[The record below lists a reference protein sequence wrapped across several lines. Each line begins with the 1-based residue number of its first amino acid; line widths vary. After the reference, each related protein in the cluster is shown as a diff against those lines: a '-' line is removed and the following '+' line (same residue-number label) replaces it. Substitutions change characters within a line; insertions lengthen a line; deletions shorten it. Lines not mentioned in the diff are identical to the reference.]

1 MTDVRYL
8 TKSRFKLAT
17 ECPAKLFYTKKLEYA
32 NQKIDDPFLMALAE
46 GGFQVGELAKAYFP
60 EGVEVHELG
69 YDDSVE
75 RTSELLLADRVTIFE
90 AAIRFEHLFIRVDI
104 LRKIGNRIE
113 LIEVKSKSYDKDED
127 EFFGAKGAI
136 SAKWRPYLYDVAFQ
150 KYVVLQAFPGFEVS
164 AFLMMTD
171 KTATC
176 PTDGLNQKIRIAT
189 DADGRKSAKLVAPL
203 TEAEINQRLL
213 FQVNVDEECDRIFAG
228 TDFKEPDPMTFSD
241 RIRFFS
247 ENYSLD
253 QKIRMA
259 PSSVCRS
266 CEFRATHEDLE
277 SGLLDG
283 FKECWKEQ
291 LGWTDADFAEPTV
304 LEIWDFRGKDKMI
317 EAGKIKL
324 DQLTIDD
331 IGSKLSDKPGLSRN
345 ERQWMQVQ
353 KARDKDASFYLDAES
368 LSREMEKWKFPLHFI
383 DFETAT
389 PAIPFNG
396 GRRPY
401 EGIAFQFSHH
411 VVEADGTIA
420 HSGEYLN
427 TDIGVFPNYDF
438 VRALRSE
445 LSNDTG
451 TIFRYAAHENSYL
464 NLIYRQLKED
474 ISEID
479 DRDELLAFI
488 RSITK
493 SGKESTEEWEGE
505 RSMVDLFELVKCFY
519 YDPYTLGSN
528 SIKQVLPAIL
538 TSSEYLQRKYAEP
551 IYGASSGIPSLNFSD
566 WAWIRFENGKV
577 ADPYKLLPPM
587 FQDVSE
593 EDVVILSQSFELSD
607 GGAAMTAYGR
617 LQFEDMSDYERGEIR
632 KALLKYC
639 ELDTLAMVMIYEGWR
654 EFLKA

>member
-1 MTDVRYL
+1 MRYL

-17 ECPAKLFYTKKLEYA
+17 ECPAKLFYTRKPEYA

-60 EGVEVHELG
+60 GGVEVHELG

-75 RTSELLLADRVTIFE
+75 RTNELLSADEVTIFE
-90 AAIRFEHLFIRVDI
+90 AAIRFENLFIRVDI

-113 LIEVKSKSYDKDED
+113 LIEVKSKSYDKEND
-127 EFFGAKGAI
+127 EFFGKRGGI
-136 SAKWRPYLYDVAFQ
+136 SADWKPYLYDVAFQ
-150 KYVVLQAFPGFEVS
+150 KYVVLQALPGMEVS

-176 PTDGLNQKIRIAT
+176 PTDGLNQKFRIAT
-189 DADGRKSAKLVAPL
+189 AADGRKSAKLVEAL
-203 TEAEINQRLL
+203 TDAELDQRLL
-213 FQVNVDEECDRIFAG
+213 YQVNVDEECDRIFAG
-228 TDFKEPDPMTFSD
+228 TDVKETDPMTFAD
-241 RIRFFS
+241 RIRFLS

-253 QKIRMA
+253 QKIRIA
-259 PSSVCRS
+259 PSSVCKS
-266 CEFRATHEDLE
+266 CEFRATREDLGN
-277 SGLLDG
+277 GLSDG

-291 LGWTDADFAEPTV
+291 LGWTDADFEDPTV
-304 LEIWDFRGKDKMI
+304 LEIWDYRGKDKMI
-317 EAGKIKL
+317 QAGRIKL
-324 DQLTIDD
+324 VEITLDD
-331 IGSKLSDKPGLSRN
+331 IGSKPSEKPGLSRN
-345 ERQWMQVQ
+345 ERQWMQVE
-353 KARDKDASFYLDAES
+353 KARNKDASFYLDAEN
-368 LSREMEKWKFPLHFI
+368 LSQEMEGWKFPLHFI

-389 PAIPFNG
+389 PAIPFNA

-420 HSGEYLN
+420 HCGEYLN

-438 VRALRSE
+438 VRTLRNE
-445 LSNDTG
+445 LSSDAG

-474 ISEID
+474 KNDIS
-479 DRDELLAFI
+479 DRDELLAVI

-493 SGKESTEEWEGE
+493 SGKESVEEWEGE

-519 YDPYTLGSN
+519 YDPYTRGSN

-538 TSSEYLQRKYAEP
+538 NSSEYLQRKYAEP

-566 WAWIRFENGKV
+566 WAWIRFGNGKV
-577 ADPYKLLPPM
+577 IDPYKLLPPM

-654 EFLKA
+654 EFLKN

>member
-1 MTDVRYL
+1 MTIPRYL

-17 ECPAKLFYTKKLEYA
+17 ECPTKLFYTKKPEYA
-32 NQKIDDPFLMALAE
+32 DQKIDDPFLMALAE

-60 EGVEVHELG
+60 DGIEVHELG

-75 RTSELLLADRVTIFE
+75 RTNELLLADNVTIFE
-90 AAIRFEHLFIRVDI
+90 AAIRFENLFIRVDI

-113 LIEVKSKSYDKDED
+113 VIEVKSKSYDKEKD
-127 EFFGAKGAI
+127 EFFGKRGGI
-136 SAKWRPYLYDVAFQ
+136 SADWKPYLYDIAFQ
-150 KYVVLQAFPGFEVS
+150 KYVVVQAFPGMEIS

-189 DADGRKSAKLVAPL
+189 DADGRKSAKLVAEL
-203 TEAEINQRLL
+203 SEAELDQRLIY
-213 FQVNVDEECDRIFAG
+213 QVNVDDDCDRIFAG
-228 TDFKEPDPMTFSD
+228 TDVKEPEPMPFAE

-247 ENYSLD
+247 ESYSLD
-253 QKIRMA
+253 QKIKA
-259 PSSVCRS
+259 PATSGCRS
-266 CEFRATHEDLE
+266 CEFRASAEDLE
-277 SGLLDG
+277 NGLLDG

-291 LGWTDADFAEPTV
+291 LGWTDADFEEPTV

-317 EAGKIKL
+317 EAGRIKL
-324 DQLTIDD
+324 AEITLDD
-331 IGSKLSDKPGLSRN
+331 VGSKTSEKPGLSRN
-345 ERQWMQVQ
+345 QRQWMQVE
-353 KARDKDASFYLDAES
+353 KARDKDASFFLDADS
-368 LSREMEKWKFPLHFI
+368 LSREMERWKFPLHFI

-389 PAIPFNG
+389 PAIPFNS

-411 VVEADGTIA
+411 VVESDGNIA
-420 HSGEYLN
+420 HRGQYLN
-427 TDIGVFPNYDF
+427 TEIGVFPNYEF
-438 VRALRSE
+438 VRALRAE
-445 LSNDTG
+445 LSSDAG

-474 ISEID
+474 KSEIA

-493 SGKESTEEWEGE
+493 SGKESPEEWEGE
-505 RSMVDLFELVKCFY
+505 RSMVDLFELVKSFY
-519 YDPYTLGSN
+519 YDPYTRGSN

-538 TSSEYLQRKYAEP
+538 NSSAYLQTKYAEP
-551 IYGASSGIPSLNFSD
+551 IYGASPGIQSLNFSD
-566 WAWIRFENGKV
+566 WAWIRFENGKI
-577 ADPYKLLPPM
+577 ADPYKILPPM
-587 FQDVSE
+587 FADASE

-632 KALLKYC
+632 KALFKYC
-639 ELDTLAMVMIYEGWR
+639 ELDTLAMVLIYEGWR
-654 EFLKA
+654 EFLKD

>member
-1 MTDVRYL
+1 MRYL

-17 ECPAKLFYTKKLEYA
+17 ECPAKLFYTKKPEYA
-32 NQKIDDPFLMALAE
+32 DQKIDDPFLMALAE
-46 GGFQVGELAKAYFP
+46 GGFQVGELAKAYFSD
-60 EGVEVHELG
+60 GVEVHELG
-69 YDDSVE
+69 YDESVE
-75 RTSELLLADRVTIFE
+75 RTNELLRTDRVTIFE
-90 AAIRFEHLFIRVDI
+90 AAIRFENLFIRVDI
-104 LRKIGNRIE
+104 LRKVGNRIE
-113 LIEVKSKSYDKDED
+113 LIEVKSKSYDKDND
-127 EFFGAKGAI
+127 EFFGKREGI
-136 SAKWRPYLYDVAFQ
+136 SAKWKPYLYDIAFQ
-150 KYVVLQAFPGFEVS
+150 KYVVLQAFPGMEVS

-189 DADGRKSAKLVAPL
+189 DANGRKSAKLVAEL
-203 TEAEINQRLL
+203 SGAELDQRLL
-213 FQVNVDEECDRIFAG
+213 HQVNVDDECDRIFAG
-228 TDFKEPDPMTFSD
+228 TDVKEPEPMSFAD

-253 QKIRMA
+253 QKIQMP
-259 PSSVCRS
+259 PSSVCKS
-266 CEFRATHEDLE
+266 CEFRAAAKDLDN
-277 SGLLDG
+277 GFLDG
-283 FKECWKEQ
+283 FKECWKDQ
-291 LGWTDADFAEPTV
+291 LGWNDADFGDPTV
-304 LEIWDFRGKDKMI
+304 LEIWDYRGKDKMI

-324 DQLTIDD
+324 AQLTINDV
-331 IGSKLSDKPGLSRN
+331 GSKPSDKPGLSRN
-345 ERQWMQVQ
+345 ERQWMQVE
-353 KARDKDASFYLDAES
+353 KARSKDDSFYLDAEG

-389 PAIPFNG
+389 PAIPFNA

-420 HSGEYLN
+420 HCGEYLN
-427 TDIGVFPNYDF
+427 TEIGVFPNYDF

-445 LSNDTG
+445 LSSDAG
-451 TIFRYAAHENSYL
+451 AIFRYAAHENTYL

-474 ISEID
+474 KSDIA

-505 RSMVDLFELVKCFY
+505 RSMVDLFELVRSFY
-519 YDPYTLGSN
+519 YDPYTRGSN

-538 TSSEYLQRKYAEP
+538 NSSNYLQNKYSEP
-551 IYGASSGIPSLNFSD
+551 IYGSSSGIQSLNFSD
-566 WAWIRFENGKV
+566 WAWIRLENGKA

-587 FQDVSE
+587 FQDVSD

-654 EFLKA
+654 EFLKG